1 MTQRQRS
8 LNLQYAAV
16 QGFYWMGI
24 CVCISFAAVFLQHR
38 GYSNSALGFVMACGN
53 IAGFLLSPVL
63 AALVDRSRRVGVF
76 GCLWALLLLQGLL
89 LLFFCL
95 VPGRSALLSLA
106 YCLYMAAA
114 IAVNPMNTQLSLEL
128 EKSGV
133 RINYG
138 AARGTG
144 SIAFAPMALLLGA
157 VTERFGPE
165 LLPIAGLACVFFQC
179 AMLLSMQLCAP
190 AGQTAVSGGKS
201 AEASS
206 LPEFIRKNSRFCFLM
221 LGVALLFFAHNLVNN
236 YLINV
241 VRNVGGNA
249 ASMGGL
255 NAFMALMEVPAM
267 FLYDRL
273 SRRFSCPGTLR
284 FAAVFFALKALCIAL
299 SASMGALYAAH
310 LLQAFSF
317 AVITPAC
324 VRYVNLYIDSRDSA
338 KGQSI
343 SYGMTTLGSIF
354 ASSLG
359 GLMFDRLSVGTALL
373 AGAAAAGLGA
383 LVCLLFSRPAA
394 EPVRA
399 ARR

>member
-95 VPGRSALLSLA
+95 VPGRSGLLSLA

-190 AGQTAVSGGKS
+190 AGQAAVSGGKS

-394 EPVRA
+394 EPARA

>member
-1 MTQRQRS
+1 MTQRQGS

-63 AALVDRSRRVGVF
+63 AALVDRSQRVGVF
-76 GCLWALLLLQGLL
+76 SCLWALLLLQGLL
-89 LLFFCL
+89 LLFFRL
-95 VPGRSALLSLA
+95 VPGRSTLLPLA

-114 IAVNPMNTQLSLEL
+114 IAVNPMITQLSLEL

-133 RINYG
+133 QINYG

-144 SIAFAPMALLLGA
+144 SIAFAPTALLLGA

-179 AMLLSMQLCAP
+179 AMLLALSLQLRVP
-190 AGQTAVSGGKS
+190 AGQTAASGKKS
-201 AEASS
+201 TEASS
-206 LPEFIRKNSRFCFLM
+206 LPEFIRKNRRFCFLM

-241 VRNVGGNA
+241 VRNAGGNA

-359 GLMFDRLSVGTALL
+359 GLMFDKLSVGATLL
-373 AGAAAAGLGA
+373 VGAAVSALGA
-383 LVCLLFSRPAA
+383 AVCLSFSKSQKRSA
-394 EPVRA
+394 
-399 ARR
+399 